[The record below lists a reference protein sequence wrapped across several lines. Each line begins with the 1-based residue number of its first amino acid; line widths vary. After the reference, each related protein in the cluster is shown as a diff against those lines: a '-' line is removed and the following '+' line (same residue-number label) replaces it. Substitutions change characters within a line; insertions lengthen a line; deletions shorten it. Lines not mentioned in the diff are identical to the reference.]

1 MPPLI
6 RWYLKAA
13 LLWLVA
19 ALVLGTAIAGQS
31 FFGLP
36 GYARLLMPVY
46 LHLFIVGWVTQL
58 IFGVALWM
66 FPKQSPERPRGNEN
80 IAWLIFILL
89 NSGLVIRAVA
99 EPMISISPADT
110 WSWLL
115 VLSAA
120 LQWAAGIAFAYQA
133 WQRVKVR

>member
-13 LLWLVA
+13 LLYLVA
-19 ALVLGTAIAGQS
+19 ALLMGTVIAGQS
-31 FFGLP
+31 LLGIP
-36 GYARLLMPVY
+36 GYARLLSPVY

-66 FPKQSPERPRGNEN
+66 FPKQSVEQPRGNESV
-80 IAWLIFILL
+80 AWLIFILL
-89 NSGLVIRAVA
+89 NTGLLLRAVA
-99 EPMISISPADT
+99 EPMVSINPAAF
-110 WSWLL
+110 WAYLL
-115 VLSAA
+115 ALSAV
-120 LQWAAGIAFAYQA
+120 LQAAAGISFAYQA